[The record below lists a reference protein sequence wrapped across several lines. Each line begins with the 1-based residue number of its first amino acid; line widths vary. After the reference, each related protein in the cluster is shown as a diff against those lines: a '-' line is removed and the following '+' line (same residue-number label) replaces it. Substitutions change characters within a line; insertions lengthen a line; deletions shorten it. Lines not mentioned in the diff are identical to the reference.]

1 MSRDKR
7 VHSFGEGGLLAL
19 QVASVGPRLWLGAA
33 WAVLC
38 GAAASGGLEFSWHVL
53 VVVLLTLVLADPV
66 LGSVWTLVSAAGS
79 WRFPRTRKGNP
90 GGESAMPA
98 LPYTLPGSVGHRLSS
113 FAGHALVRWQST
125 IWPRVGTSIL
135 GLGLL
140 CLVALLV
147 AASLGSGVL
156 LVTAIALAVAGAAL
170 VDARSGGRLRGLLG
184 SAFLAGLPWLLGY
197 TALSDHGLAEQG
209 LVAQARVLV
218 WPALYATTWRAYH
231 WLEEGESGKGA
242 ALLDVAQGV
251 AVVLLVPV
259 KQPIAAGVVALLL
272 LPQLL
277 LQPALRDGAD
287 APWYLRRVQVFTMA
301 AMMAMSVAVAP

>member
-19 QVASVGPRLWLGAA
+19 QVGSVGPRVWLGAA
-33 WAVLC
+33 WGALC
-38 GAAASGGLEFSWHVL
+38 GAAASGGLEVSWQVL

-66 LGSVWTLVSAAGS
+66 LGSVWSLVSEASG
-79 WRFPRTRKGNP
+79 WRFPRPRKGNP
-90 GGESAMPA
+90 GSEAAIAA
-98 LPYTLPGSVGHRLSS
+98 LPYTIPGSVGHRFSL
-113 FAGHALVRWQST
+113 FAGQALVRWRST

-147 AASLGSGVL
+147 ASALGSVVL
-156 LVTAIALAVAGAAL
+156 LVTVIALGVAGAAL
-170 VDARSGGRLRGLLG
+170 VDVRSGARWRGLLG

-197 TALSDHGLAEQG
+197 TALAQNSLGEQG
-209 LVAQARVLV
+209 LVSLARVLV
-218 WPALYATTWRAYH
+218 WPALYATTWRAYQ
-231 WLEEGESGKGA
+231 WLDEGESGKGA
-242 ALLDVAQGV
+242 VLLSVAQSVVVALL
-251 AVVLLVPV
+251 VLV
-259 KQPIAAGVVALLL
+259 KQPIAAGVVALFL

-287 APWYLRRVQVFTMA
+287 GPWYLRRVQVFTMA
-301 AMMAMSVAVAP
+301 SMLAMSVAVAL